1 MIRIFNGCYILV
13 KVQNSLGWSSIIFAK
28 FLNGWWPEHAW
39 YLFKMCL
46 HLLLTLLQLVLDDCF
61 VHKIRCWLMIIIG
74 LFCSAVTNNNGLSF
88 FQLTWFQKPLA
99 ASIFPIIAT
108 LRNGNMTTFKNNS
121 FLNNVYVWIQACYE
135 IFLVDSMYGSY
146 RSAHVFETLLS
157 PCYHL

>member
-1 MIRIFNGCYILV
+1 MVAGQDTPDIFSTNVFEPPFKIAAACFRRIDLSKEFDTERLS
-13 KVQNSLGWSSIIFAK
+13 KDA
-28 FLNGWWPEHAW
+28 
-39 YLFKMCL
+39 
-46 HLLLTLLQLVLDDCF
+46 
-61 VHKIRCWLMIIIG
+61 RLMIIIG
-74 LFCSAVTNNNGLSF
+74 LLCSAVTNNYGLSF

-146 RSAHVFETLLS
+146 RSAHVFETLLP